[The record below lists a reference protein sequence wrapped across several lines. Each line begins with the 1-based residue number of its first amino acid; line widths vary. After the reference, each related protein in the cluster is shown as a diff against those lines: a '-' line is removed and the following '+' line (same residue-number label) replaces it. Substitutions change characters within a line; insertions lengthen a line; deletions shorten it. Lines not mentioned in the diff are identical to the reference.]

1 MMEDL
6 KIEKP
11 FKNTTFNL
19 TEEIHNYLTAITKEI
34 EVHKSLIIK
43 MCLLERIAL
52 KDIFTF
58 INLLKEKGLREELF
72 RFKKL
77 LVGRY
82 YKNASEIVKKRM
94 LNVDNRKKES
104 FNVFKK
110 VEEIKEKAEEILEN
124 LKE

>member
-1 MMEDL
+1 MEDL

-11 FKNTTFNL
+11 FKNMSLNL
-19 TEEIHNYLTAITKEI
+19 TEEIHNYLVAITKEI

-43 MCLLERIAL
+43 MCLLERITL
-52 KDIFTF
+52 EDIFTF
-58 INLLKEKGLREELF
+58 INLLKEKDLREELF

-82 YKNASEIVKKRM
+82 YKDALEIIKKRM
-94 LNVDNRKKES
+94 LSVDNREKES
-104 FNVFKK
+104 FNVSEK
-110 VEEIKEKAEEILEN
+110 VKEIKEKAEEILEN